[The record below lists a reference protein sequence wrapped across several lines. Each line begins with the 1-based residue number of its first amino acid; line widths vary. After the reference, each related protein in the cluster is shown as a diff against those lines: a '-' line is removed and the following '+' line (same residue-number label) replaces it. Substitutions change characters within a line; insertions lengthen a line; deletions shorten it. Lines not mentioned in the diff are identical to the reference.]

1 MAVGVQYFKQ
11 SGHTVK
17 KLTSRPNG
25 VRIRRGALAVAT
37 FADMEKQD
45 QAYWAQQT
53 PRARLR
59 AMELMRRINYGQAA
73 AGRLQRLL
81 EVV

>member
-1 MAVGVQYFKQ
+1 
-11 SGHTVK
+11 
-17 KLTSRPNG
+17 
-25 VRIRRGALAVAT
+25 VAT
-37 FADMEKQD
+37 FADIEQQD
-45 QAYWAQQT
+45 REWWFAQT
-53 PRARLR
+53 PQARLR